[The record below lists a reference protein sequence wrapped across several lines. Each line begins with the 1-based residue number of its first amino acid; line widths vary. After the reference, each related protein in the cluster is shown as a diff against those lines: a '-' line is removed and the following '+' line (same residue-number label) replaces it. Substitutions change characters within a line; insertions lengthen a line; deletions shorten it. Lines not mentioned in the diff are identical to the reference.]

1 MCSMFLK
8 NLKEITSG
16 GLKEEVA
23 DMKTCLQQ
31 INSNNKTHV
40 LRKRVQVQQRPET
53 VAVKKTFLRKKKST
67 GIPN

>member
-1 MCSMFLK
+1 MFLK
-8 NLKEITSG
+8 DIKEITSG

-67 GIPN
+67 GILN